1 MSRHDLVCPM
11 HKRDLG
17 LRIREARERRGVSQR
32 KLALMTGT
40 SRAYL
45 WKIES
50 GQADVGIDVLIR
62 LARALDI
69 SVRDLITF

>member
-1 MSRHDLVCPM
+1 MEYLHE
-11 HKRDLG
+11 KRDLG

-50 GQADVGIDVLIR
+50 GRADVGIDVLIR